1 MKHHHGHIKRSGLS
15 FWLYHWSAIIRSNF
29 KGLVFVGAI
38 VLISM
43 LLANNKEVHDS
54 THLAATA
61 FAILIGA
68 VLSPVFFKYQ
78 HPLQAGVHFSAKKLL
93 RLGIILYGFNVTLTE
108 LAGVGFWGILVS
120 VIVIAAVFLI
130 SLFLGTKVFKLDKET
145 SMLVGAGSAICGAA
159 AVLALESSLKSDS
172 FKGIVAVGTV
182 VVFGLLCMFAYPIAY
197 AAGLIPVLDGN
208 GMGVF
213 MGATLHEVANVA
225 GAAEMAKDMAAG
237 AFSQSAANIAII
249 VKMMRV
255 IMLVPFLLIVTMF
268 FAKEQEHEAQLDG
281 KSHKK
286 IQIPWFAFMF
296 LGVIVL
302 NTLLAKVSDVSLI
315 GDYTVANLVNT
326 GKYLCTVS
334 IVFAMAALGLQ
345 IDIKK
350 FIQAGAKA
358 FGLALVLCLVL
369 IFGGYF
375 LTLAFKGVLW

>member
-1 MKHHHGHIKRSGLS
+1 MKHHRGHIKRSGLA